1 MLAFD
6 TIDLYHGKHYIG
18 TQWRVYELYGNVKHY
33 LAGYMSYD
41 EMIESCPDIAQV

>member
-18 TQWRVYELYGNVKHY
+18 TQWRVYELHGNVKHY
-33 LAGYMSYD
+33 LAGFRSY
-41 EMIESCPDIAQV
+41 ELMIAVYPKLS